1 MTITDMDIEYN
12 PACDADVLIVGEG
25 PDNDVIHRY
34 CSREKRYGNET
45 EEEMLKERF
54 KMVKSRSRY
63 LTLTWTT
70 DSENEY
76 RGWRIDYE
84 FIPDGAECG
93 FTTHAMTGVVHS
105 PNWPKDYGNDEECLW
120 DIQVPLGYHIH
131 LQFTHFDVAPSEGCL
146 KDSLTI
152 SQEHSSR
159 AIAPIGDYFFL
170 FEDEEANEPLCG
182 ITLPKAF
189 RSESNRIR

>member
-1 MTITDMDIEYN
+1 MDIEHN
-12 PACDADVLIVGEG
+12 ALCDADRLIVGEG

-34 CSREKRYGNET
+34 CSRERRFGNET
-45 EEEMLKERF
+45 EDELLKDRF
-54 KMVKSRSRY
+54 KVIKSRSRY

-70 DSENEY
+70 DFSNEY

-84 FIPDGAECG
+84 FIPEGSECG
-93 FTTHAMTGVVHS
+93 FTTHAMSGVVHS
-105 PNWPKDYGNDEECLW
+105 PKWPEDYGNDEECIW

-131 LQFTHFDVAPSEGCL
+131 LQFTHFDIAPSEDCA
-146 KDSLTI
+146 KDSLII

-159 AIAPIGDYFFL
+159 AFAPIGDYFFL
-170 FEDEEANEPLCG
+170 FEDEEAHSPLCG

-189 RSESNRIR
+189 RSESNRIRFTQF